1 MVNISSHTKNDEK
14 EALASPERTGP
25 DVFDGIT
32 GSWPSGAAL
41 ALWVFVGLFAYL
53 FIGNIASTFLLALN
67 DVGLQ
72 DILSGQQ
79 DVFAENGNAFLGG
92 NAIGLALGLGSVA
105 LLASWLDSSR
115 PLHYLRLKACNTSDV
130 VLSLAGLICLLP
142 AVLGLG
148 ILNEKIPLPDAL
160 LRLEEQQMEL
170 IEWFTGQGGNF
181 ALNMMFVVATPAI
194 FEEVFFRGY
203 VQRRAERGLGV
214 VGGIILTGVIFGVF
228 HLRLTQVL
236 PLILL
241 GCYLAYVTW
250 RTGSLW
256 IAVVLHFFN
265 NGLALSLAKW
275 GPESV
280 ADPEV
285 VPWVLIMGST
295 LLFAACILMIHRR
308 NGKEHRSNWEEVFL
322 CSTDYEANLVRA
334 RLEDAGIVSVL
345 LNQRDHAF
353 NLTQGSMAKV
363 RVLVPKSMKAE
374 ALALFAAE
382 ALTDEE
388 LTEVALSSK

>member
-1 MVNISSHTKNDEK
+1 MVDLSFKTNDDRID
-14 EALASPERTGP
+14 AVVPPGRSGLN
-25 DVFDGIT
+25 VFDGIT

-41 ALWVFVGLFAYL
+41 ALWVFVGLLAYL

-67 DVGLQ
+67 GVGLQ

-79 DVFAENGNAFLGG
+79 DIFAENGNAFLGG

-115 PLHYLRLKACNTSDV
+115 PLRYLRLKSCNAADV
-130 VLSLAGLICLLP
+130 ALSLAGLICLLP

-148 ILNEKIPLPDAL
+148 ILNEKIPLPDVL
-160 LRLEEQQMEL
+160 MQLEEQQMEL
-170 IEWFTGQGGNF
+170 IEWFTGEGGNF
-181 ALNMMFVVATPAI
+181 ALNMVYVVAAPAL
-194 FEEVFFRGY
+194 FEEMFFRGY

-214 VGGIILTGVIFGVF
+214 AAGIILTGVIFGVF

-265 NGLALSLAKW
+265 NGLALSLSKW
-275 GPESV
+275 GPNSV

-285 VPWVLIMGST
+285 IPWLLIMGGT
-295 LLFAACILMIHRR
+295 ILFAACILTIHRR
-308 NGKEHRSNWEEVFL
+308 NEKEHR
-322 CSTDYEANLVRA
+322 
-334 RLEDAGIVSVL
+334 
-345 LNQRDHAF
+345 
-353 NLTQGSMAKV
+353 
-363 RVLVPKSMKAE
+363 
-374 ALALFAAE
+374 
-382 ALTDEE
+382 
-388 LTEVALSSK
+388 